1 MKKLSGH
8 ESISL
13 QEQFL
18 LLADYCENNE
28 VDHDQ
33 YGNGKFLNQFEEEV
47 ANLTGMEAGLF
58 MPSGVMAQ
66 LIAVRIYSDQL
77 KSKYFACHPTCHL
90 LLHEEDAYKTLHNLE
105 VEECGHA
112 DKVTTLSDLQA
123 LENDI
128 SSLILELPLRH
139 LGGDL
144 PSWDE
149 LVAQKK
155 YCKEN
160 KIKLHLD
167 GARIFECQNYY
178 GKSVKE
184 IAADTDSLFL
194 SFYKGFGSSSGSM
207 LLGGKEFI
215 EEAKIW
221 LRRHGGN
228 LFQLYPLAIA
238 AKLNFDS
245 RLDKFNQYVEKA
257 HEIGE
262 VLNTL
267 PSVTVLPYPVKTN
280 MLHFEFPK
288 SKAHLQNQM
297 KDYKE
302 KGFDIGMGI
311 WLEEPKGVSRL
322 ELSVGDAT
330 LRLSKEE
337 IRELFQAL
345 LES

>member
-1 MKKLSGH
+1 MEWIYNKNIKIDNAGFDREMEKSKKLARANWKGSGDK
-8 ESISL
+8 SL
-13 QEQFL
+13 EEKWFKVREELSATEFL
-18 LLADYCENNE
+18 GY
-28 VDHDQ
+28 DHD
-33 YGNGKFLNQFEEEV
+33 KAE
-47 ANLTGMEAGLF
+47 
-58 MPSGVMAQ
+58 GV
-66 LIAVRIYSDQL
+66 IL
-77 KSKYFACHPTCHL
+77 KISK
-90 LLHEEDAYKTLHNLE
+90 D
-105 VEECGHA
+105 
-112 DKVTTLSDLQA
+112 
-123 LENDI
+123 
-128 SSLILELPLRH
+128 
-139 LGGDL
+139 
-144 PSWDE
+144 
-149 LVAQKK
+149 
-155 YCKEN
+155 N
-160 KIKLHLD
+160 K
-167 GARIFECQNYY
+167 
-178 GKSVKE
+178 
-184 IAADTDSLFL
+184 
-194 SFYKGFGSSSGSM
+194 
-207 LLGGKEFI
+207 FI

-228 LFQLYPLAIA
+228 LFQLYPLAMA